1 MKKIIYIFSLFIAVI
16 GLLDSCINLESES
29 YDSIN
34 TTIFPTMQMMQM
46 HWLLQQL
53 TVRSVQM
60 DMADYFNALKVVW
73 PPIQIC
79 LPTYWIVN
87 GEIHGGRLYYS

>member
-1 MKKIIYIFSLFIAVI
+1 MKKIIYIFSLFITVI
-16 GLLDSCINLESES
+16 GLLGSSLTWNPNHMTQLIQL
-29 YDSIN
+29 Y
-34 TTIFPTMQMMQM
+34 FLLMQMMLM

-60 DMADYFNALKVVW
+60 GIADYFNVLKVVW
-73 PPIQIC
+73 PLIQIC

-87 GEIHGGRLYYS
+87 GEIRGGRLYYS

>member
-1 MKKIIYIFSLFIAVI
+1 MTQLIQLYF
-16 GLLDSCINLESES
+16 LL
-29 YDSIN
+29 
-34 TTIFPTMQMMQM
+34 MQMMLM

-60 DMADYFNALKVVW
+60 GIADYFNVLKVVW
-73 PPIQIC
+73 PLIQIC

-87 GEIHGGRLYYS
+87 GEIRGGRLYYS